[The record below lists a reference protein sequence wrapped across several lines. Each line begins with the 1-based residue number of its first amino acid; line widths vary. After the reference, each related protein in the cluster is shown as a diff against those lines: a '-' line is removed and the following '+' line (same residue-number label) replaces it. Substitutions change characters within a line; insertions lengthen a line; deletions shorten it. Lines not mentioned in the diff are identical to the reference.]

1 MNWAL
6 QETSA
11 TSQKIK
17 GHRKEDRGDKER
29 GQRTGG
35 DVRSEV
41 WGEILGKALQRPLT
55 GRCSVEEERDNLEVF
70 YSASCVRTFFF
81 RNPLFCGNF

>member
-29 GQRTGG
+29 GKRTGG
-35 DVRSEV
+35 DVSSEV
-41 WGEILGKALQRPLT
+41 WGEILGKALQR
-55 GRCSVEEERDNLEVF
+55 
-70 YSASCVRTFFF
+70 
-81 RNPLFCGNF
+81 